1 MDTSFFDESS
11 EQSQIKAAIV
21 SKYFWAWTRVII
33 PRAKQRANRVAYI
46 DLFAGPGRYKDGTQ
60 STPLLVLEKAIQDPH
75 LREMLVTIFNDK
87 SSDHSQSLEREI
99 RQLPGIEHL
108 RYPPKVFN
116 HEVGTEIVKAFEQMS
131 LIPTFFFVD
140 PWGYKGLSLRLV
152 NAVLKDWGCD
162 GIFFFNYNR
171 INMGLGN
178 TFVKDHID
186 ALFGSERGS
195 RLRQRLISLS
205 PQQRELQ
212 ILEELIGAM
221 HDLGGKYALPFC
233 FRNASGNRTCHHLI
247 FVSKNVLGYKIM
259 KDIMAQESSS
269 REQGVPTFEYNPA
282 SVDYPLLFEL
292 ARPLDS
298 LEELLVQEFA
308 GQTLTMGEVYE
319 RHHIGRRYIEANY
332 KEALT
337 KLESRGAIRV
347 NPPAA
352 QRPKRKGVVTFSQH
366 VQVIF
371 PKMR

>member
-1 MDTSFFDESS
+1 MDTSFFDESLV
-11 EQSQIKAAIV
+11 QSQIKAAIV
-21 SKYFWAWTRVII
+21 SKYFWAWTKVII

-46 DLFAGPGRYKDGTQ
+46 DLFAGPGRYKDGTK
-60 STPLLVLEKAIQDPH
+60 STPLLVLEKAIQDTS

-87 SSDHSQSLEREI
+87 NSDHSHSLEQEI
-99 RQLPGIEHL
+99 RQLPGIEYL
-108 RYPPKVFN
+108 RHPPKVFN
-116 HEVGTEIVKAFEQMS
+116 HEVGTEIVKAFEEMS

-162 GIFFFNYNR
+162 GVFFFNYNR

-178 TFVKDHID
+178 TFVQDHID
-186 ALFGSERGS
+186 ALFGIERGAH
-195 RLRQRLISLS
+195 LRQRLISLN

-212 ILEELIGAM
+212 ILEEIIEALR
-221 HDLGGKYALPFC
+221 DLGGKYVLPFC
-233 FRNASGNRTCHHLI
+233 FRNASGNRTSHHLI

-298 LEELLVQEFA
+298 LEGLLIQDFA

-337 KLESRGAIRV
+337 KLESKGVIRV

-352 QRPKRKGVVTFSQH
+352 QRRKHKGATTFPKH
-366 VQVIF
+366 VQVTF

>member
-1 MDTSFFDESS
+1 MDMSFFEESL

-21 SKYFWAWTRVII
+21 SKYFWAWTRVIV
-33 PRAKQRANRVAYI
+33 PRVKQRANRIAYI
-46 DLFAGPGRYKDGTQ
+46 DLFAGPGRYRDGTK
-60 STPLLVLEKAIQDPH
+60 STPLLVPEKAIQDAH

-87 SSDHSQSLEREI
+87 DSDHSHSLEQEI
-99 RQLPGIEHL
+99 RQLPGINHL
-108 RYPPKVFN
+108 RYPPQVYN
-116 HEVGTEIVKAFEQMS
+116 YEIGTEIIKEFESMS

-140 PWGYKGLSLRLV
+140 PWGYKGLSLRLI

-162 GIFFFNYNR
+162 GVFFFNYNR
-171 INMGLGN
+171 INMGLSN
-178 TFVKDHID
+178 AFVQEHID
-186 ALFGSERGS
+186 ALFGAERGAH
-195 RLRQRLISLS
+195 LRQRLISLN
-205 PQQRELQ
+205 PQQRELR
-212 ILEELIGAM
+212 ILEELAEALR
-221 HDLGGKYALPFC
+221 DLGGKYVLPFC
-233 FRNASGNRTCHHLI
+233 FRNASGNRTSHHLV

-259 KDIMAQESSS
+259 KEIMAQESSS

-282 SVDYPLLFEL
+282 SADYPLLFEL

-298 LEELLVQEFA
+298 LEKLLVQDFA

-337 KLESRGAIRV
+337 RLESKGAIRA

-366 VQVIF
+366 VQVTF
-371 PKMR
+371 PKMG